1 MLDTTYGLHN
11 VEEKSLVKYTGFLEK
26 ISKRIYEPLK
36 RVFDIGVSLLGIIIS
51 SPVFIIVPILIKLDS
66 KGNVFFKHKRIGQ
79 DGRVIYVYKFRTMV
93 SNAEDLINTFTEK
106 QKEDPMKLYDYLE
119 SNGIINQVIANL
131 AEEEYKKLYNYLQD
145 IMKDSLMYN
154 NTVSGIINNL
164 IETLPARAEEMQ
176 KIVDNFDKEKFQN
189 VLNFA
194 KAANGDRPI

>member
-1 MLDTTYGLHN
+1 MNKVTYASLKLKNKAEVKTFKYGDN
-11 VEEKSLVKYTGFLEK
+11 VIEVLQYLPIEDKYSL
-26 ISKRIYEPLK
+26 ISISLQKAKEGNIYNQ
-36 RVFDIGVSLLGIIIS
+36 
-51 SPVFIIVPILIKLDS
+51 IKLDAYF
-66 KGNVFFKHKRIGQ
+66 NLYIVMMYTNI
-79 DGRVIYVYKFRTMV
+79 V
-93 SNAEDLINTFTEK
+93 FTEK